1 MKRLAV
7 TSLLLV
13 MGAIATTAGAA
24 ADGGGPSPGVEWG
37 WRGVVS
43 PNGQVRYVAIPSSRD
58 TVVAAVRVHGGRVL
72 RWTSIPGTY
81 GVPRVTLF
89 GAPSGL
95 SRDGKTLVLASQS
108 AAPGH
113 NLQTRFAV
121 LNTRTLQLQPA
132 TSLRA
137 RPVIILRGSFSFDAV
152 SPDGS
157 TLYLIQ
163 YTSAQDYNRYR
174 VRAYDIAQE
183 QLVPG
188 AIVDKREPDEAMA
201 GSPVD
206 RATTAGGRWA
216 YTLYARQGDAPFVH
230 ALDTVKREAYCIDLP
245 LHMSQ
250 QRQMRL
256 RLALHGATELRVHA
270 GRKTVAVVDM
280 EKLEARTVG

>member
-1 MKRLAV
+1 MKRLGVA
-7 TSLLLV
+7 TLLLAI
-13 MGAIATTAGAA
+13 GAVATSVGAA
-24 ADGGGPSPGVEWG
+24 ADGGGPSPGVDWG

-43 PNGQVRYVAIPSSRD
+43 SNGQVRYVAIPSSRN

-81 GVPRVTLF
+81 GVPLVTLF
-89 GAPSGL
+89 GTTGGL

-108 AAPGH
+108 AAPGP
-113 NLQTRFAV
+113 NVRSRFAV

-132 TSLRA
+132 TSLRV
-137 RPVIILRGSFSFDAV
+137 RPVITLQGSFSFDAV
-152 SPDGS
+152 SPNGS

-174 VRAYDIAQE
+174 VRAYDIANE

-245 LHMSQ
+245 LRMNQ
-250 QRQMRL
+250 ERQMRL
-256 RLALHGATELRVHA
+256 RLAFHGPNELRVDV
-270 GRKTVAVVDM
+270 GRKTVAIVDM
-280 EKLEARTVG
+280 EKLEARKGS